1 MQQKICIFVILLSL
15 KNSIMKIFKSVFVLS
30 IVVGGIFGV
39 YTNHVNSQVSDLLLE
54 NVEALANGEESQPG
68 NYNVYTQY
76 TDYTMNGVVYKQ
88 TKVVNCEVGGSFACS
103 GGNFYRYK
111 KDNGEWDEWR
121 RV

>member
-1 MQQKICIFVILLSL
+1 
-15 KNSIMKIFKSVFVLS
+15 MKIFKSVFVLS

-111 KDNGEWDEWR
+111 KASPPKLFLNLKFRYYHFLKHHELYL
-121 RV
+121 